1 MCENNFCKYKRALM
15 SQQETDVG
23 LSTPG
28 AGVWPVSAPGAP
40 SASHGEESILGLPV
54 VFHAPVSPS

>member
-1 MCENNFCKYKRALM
+1 M